1 MIAPSVAELNFF
13 SGGKRKFLRK
23 NGKIVR
29 NARQCHLNNNNKSH
43 NVRYD
48 IFNSTYIRIFL
59 YKSKKL
65 HLSIRFYDLDHVSR
79 TTRTTITTQT
89 TTGYLQNFQDG
100 LQILA
105 VRGFRN
111 RSKKF
116 FKKSL
121 MPAFIFMF
129 LRTCEDFSYKSS
141 SMKSVRAAITFV
153 SFARHH
159 TVTTKHL

>member
-1 MIAPSVAELNFF
+1 MPDNTISITTIKATTFVMTL
-13 SGGKRKFLRK
+13 
-23 NGKIVR
+23 
-29 NARQCHLNNNNKSH
+29 
-43 NVRYD
+43 
-48 IFNSTYIRIFL
+48 FNSTYIRIFL

-65 HLSIRFYDLDHVSR
+65 HLSIRFYDLDHVS
-79 TTRTTITTQT
+79 TTTTTTI

-105 VRGFRN
+105 VRVFRN

-121 MPAFIFMF
+121 MPAFMF

-141 SMKSVRAAITFV
+141 SMKSVGAAITFV
-153 SFARHH
+153 SFSRHH
-159 TVTTKHL
+159 TTKHLYM

>member
-1 MIAPSVAELNFF
+1 MENDCAKCRWAKNFF
-13 SGGKRKFLRK
+13 GGKRKFLRK

-43 NVRYD
+43 TFVLTL
-48 IFNSTYIRIFL
+48 FNSTYIWIFL

-65 HLSIRFYDLDHVSR
+65 HLSIRFYYLDHVSR
-79 TTRTTITTQT
+79 TTTTTI

-105 VRGFRN
+105 VRLRF
-111 RSKKF
+111 SKPIEEI
-116 FKKSL
+116 FKKTL
-121 MPAFIFMF
+121 MPAFMF
-129 LRTCEDFSYKSS
+129 VRTCEDFSYKSS

-159 TVTTKHL
+159 TVTTNNL